1 MSGVLAVVA
10 HPDDETLIAG
20 GVLASFAANGV
31 PARVLCLTRGELG
44 GGDDPERTA
53 ALREEELAR
62 AAAELGAEA
71 ECLRHPDGELPW
83 VDVDAV
89 ADEVAARIEAQRPD
103 VVVTFGEDGLYHH
116 PDHVA
121 TNAIVLEAA
130 RRCGDPPVARAVWP
144 AGHVPA
150 LVAAARERDLAA
162 DLWGL
167 DPEAFGSAEADRL
180 VAVDVRAQL
189 DRKLRALRCHASQFG
204 PEHLLFDLPG
214 DLAGDY
220 LGWEFFEPA
229 GAERIAEVGGR

>member
-20 GVLASFAANGV
+20 GVLARCAQNGV

-44 GGDDPERTA
+44 GGEDPQRTA
-53 ALREEELAR
+53 GLREQELAR
-62 AAAELGAEA
+62 ATAELGAEA

-83 VDVDAV
+83 ADVDAV

-130 RRCGDPPVARAVWP
+130 RRCGDPAVACAVWP
-144 AGHVPA
+144 AGHMTA
-150 LVAAARERDLAA
+150 
-162 DLWGL
+162 
-167 DPEAFGSAEADRL
+167 L
-180 VAVDVRAQL
+180 VAVDVRPQL
-189 DRKLRALRCHASQFG
+189 GRKLRALRCHASQFG
-204 PEHLLFDLPG
+204 TGHLLFDLPS
-214 DLAGDY
+214 DLAGEY
-220 LGWEFFEPA
+220 LGWEFFEP
-229 GAERIAEVGGR
+229 GGGERIAEVAGR